1 MCLSYVESCFV
12 YKLFD
17 LFQRC
22 SSSAEMEN
30 VVDIINR
37 LQDVFAASD
46 SSGIDLPQIVVVGAQ
61 SAGKSSVLE
70 NIVGKSFLPRGTG
83 IVTRCPLV
91 LQLVHTPDKKDDF
104 ATFQH
109 NKNKVFLDYDSICK
123 EIEAQTAKIAGK
135 NKGVCSTS
143 INLKIHSPR
152 FLNLTLV
159 DLPGL
164 TKVPVGDQ
172 PENIEE
178 QIRKL
183 ILSYIDN
190 PNSIILAVSAANV
203 DLATSE
209 SLKLAKQVDPE
220 GKRTLAVLTKL
231 DLMDDGTDA
240 WEMLS
245 GKVIPVKLGIVGVVN
260 RSQKDI
266 LDEKS
271 VIESLKNESEFF
283 NKTYKSIASSQGT
296 PYLRTNVQS
305 LLINHIKNCMPK
317 LKESI
322 NDKIMAI
329 KSELD
334 YYALSKMDKQT
345 VLLDLVS
352 KFSKAFVD
360 AIKGNLKD
368 VQTKELY
375 GGARINYIFQESFTN
390 ALNDIDP
397 LTGLDEEYLLAAM
410 RNASGVSPTVFVDGV
425 AFEIIVK
432 KQILKMLD
440 PSIACVNVVFAEL
453 NKIAQHC
460 LDAEDLTLDLYP
472 NLKTE
477 LDVLV
482 REILDERLPLTKD
495 MVKHFIDV
503 QASYINSAHPD
514 FMPEQVESD
523 KETSEGEEESSEED
537 VCNDEIPPQDQ
548 FKKLFSLTVFKKAK
562 KHDSCV
568 LIQELIER
576 YFYIIHK
583 MVLDTVP
590 KFVMHFMINSVVE
603 HLHNELLKELLAG
616 DLDELLLESSNVM
629 KKRKS
634 LEEELERL
642 EEATNIINNV
652 STTLIESSSPRSVNK
667 KSSFFNKFF

>member
-1 MCLSYVESCFV
+1 
-12 YKLFD
+12 
-17 LFQRC
+17 
-22 SSSAEMEN
+22 MEN

-46 SSGIDLPQIVVVGAQ
+46 ISGIDLPQIVVVGAQ

-172 PENIEE
+172 PEDIED

-183 ILSYIDN
+183 ILTYIEN

-231 DLMDDGTDA
+231 DLMDSGTDA

-245 GKVIPVKLGIVGVVN
+245 GKVIPVKLGIIGVVN

-271 VIESLKNESEFF
+271 VMESLKNESEFF

-305 LLINHIKNCMPK
+305 ILIKHIKDCMPK
-317 LKESI
+317 LKERIS
-322 NDKIMAI
+322 NKIMAI
-329 KSELD
+329 QSELE
-334 YYALSKMDKQT
+334 YYALSKMGKQT

-352 KFSKAFVD
+352 KFSRAFVD

-368 VQTKELY
+368 VHTKELY
-375 GGARINYIFQESFTN
+375 GGARVNHVFQESFAN
-390 ALNDIDP
+390 ALNKIDP
-397 LTGLDEEYLLAAM
+397 LIGIDKEYLLAAM

-432 KQILKMLD
+432 KQILKLLD
-440 PSIACVNVVFAEL
+440 PSTTCVNVVYTEL
-453 NKIAQHC
+453 NEIGQHC
-460 LDAEDLTLDLYP
+460 LDAEDLALDRYP

-482 REILDERLPLTKD
+482 KEILDERLPLTKE
-495 MVKHFIDV
+495 MVKHFINV

-514 FMPEQVESD
+514 FMPEEVKSD
-523 KETSEGEEESSEED
+523 MENSEDEEELCEEL
-537 VCNDEIPPQDQ
+537 VYNDKIPLQDQ
-548 FKKLFSLTVFKKAK
+548 FKKLFSLSVFKKEK

-568 LIQELIER
+568 LIQELIKR

-590 KFVMHFMINSVVE
+590 KFVMHFMINSVVDN
-603 HLHNELLKELLAG
+603 LHNELLKELLAG
-616 DLDELLLESSNVM
+616 DLDELLLESPKVM
-629 KKRKS
+629 EKRKS

-642 EEATNIINNV
+642 EEAINIINDV
-652 STTLIESSSPRSVNK
+652 STTLVKSSSPRSTNK
-667 KSSFFNKFF
+667 RSSFFNKFF

>member
-1 MCLSYVESCFV
+1 
-12 YKLFD
+12 
-17 LFQRC
+17 
-22 SSSAEMEN
+22 MEN

-46 SSGIDLPQIVVVGAQ
+46 ISGIDLPQIVVVGAQ

-172 PENIEE
+172 PEDIED

-183 ILSYIDN
+183 ILNYIEN

-231 DLMDDGTDA
+231 DLMDSGTDA

-271 VIESLKNESEFF
+271 VMESLKNESEFF

-305 LLINHIKNCMPK
+305 ILIKHIKDCMPK
-317 LKESI
+317 LKERIS
-322 NDKIMAI
+322 NKIMAI
-329 KSELD
+329 QSELE
-334 YYALSKMDKQT
+334 YYGLSKMDKQT

-352 KFSKAFVD
+352 KFSRAFVD

-368 VQTKELY
+368 VHTKELY
-375 GGARINYIFQESFTN
+375 GGARVNHVFQESFAN
-390 ALNDIDP
+390 ALNKIDP
-397 LTGLDEEYLLAAM
+397 LIGIDKEYLLAAM

-432 KQILKMLD
+432 KQILKLLD
-440 PSIACVNVVFAEL
+440 PSTTCVNVVYTEL
-453 NKIAQHC
+453 NEIGQHC
-460 LDAEDLTLDLYP
+460 LDAEDLALDRYP

-482 REILDERLPLTKD
+482 KEILDERLPLTKE

-514 FMPEQVESD
+514 FMPEEVKSD
-523 KETSEGEEESSEED
+523 MENSEDEEELCEEL
-537 VCNDEIPPQDQ
+537 VYNDKIPPQDQ
-548 FKKLFSLTVFKKAK
+548 FKEVFSLSVFKKEK

-568 LIQELIER
+568 LIQELIKR

-590 KFVMHFMINSVVE
+590 KFVMHFMINSVVDN
-603 HLHNELLKELLAG
+603 LHNELLKELLAG
-616 DLDELLLESSNVM
+616 DLDELLLESPKVM
-629 KKRKS
+629 EKRKS

-642 EEATNIINNV
+642 EEAINIINDV
-652 STTLIESSSPRSVNK
+652 STTLVKSSSPRSTNK
-667 KSSFFNKFF
+667 RSSFFNKFF

>member
-1 MCLSYVESCFV
+1 MFCF
-12 YKLFD
+12 
-17 LFQRC
+17 RGPNT
-22 SSSAEMEN
+22 SNAEMDN
-30 VVDIINR
+30 LVDIINR

-91 LQLVHTPDKKDDF
+91 LQLVHTPGKKDDF

-109 NKNKVFLDYDSICK
+109 NTNRVFVDYDSICK

-135 NKGVCSTS
+135 NKGVSPTS

-172 PENIEE
+172 PEDIED

-183 ILSYIDN
+183 ILTYIRN

-231 DLMDDGTDA
+231 DLMDEGTDA

-271 VIESLKNESEFF
+271 VMESLKNESVFF
-283 NKTYKSIASSQGT
+283 EKNYKSIASSQGT

-305 LLINHIKNCMPK
+305 LLISHIRDCMPN
-317 LKESI
+317 LKERI
-322 NDKIMAI
+322 NNKMMAI
-329 KSELD
+329 KSELGC
-334 YYALSKMDKQT
+334 YAPLKMDKQS
-345 VLLDLVS
+345 VLLDILS
-352 KFSKAFVD
+352 KFSKAFVEV
-360 AIKGNLKD
+360 IKGNLTDIHTKD
-368 VQTKELY
+368 LY
-375 GGARINYIFQESFTN
+375 GGARISHVFQESFAD
-390 ALNDIDP
+390 ALNKIDP
-397 LTGLDEEYLLAAM
+397 LKGLDKEFLLAAM

-432 KQILKMLD
+432 KQILKFLD
-440 PSIACVNVVFAEL
+440 PCMTCVNVVYTEL
-453 NKIAQHC
+453 NKIGRHC
-460 LDAEDLTLDLYP
+460 LDDEDLALDRYP

-482 REILDERLPLTKD
+482 KEILDDRLPRTND

-514 FMPEQVESD
+514 FMPEQVES
-523 KETSEGEEESSEED
+523 KNENSESEEEED
-537 VCNDEIPPQDQ
+537 VVREVHVADKEMAPKDQ
-548 FKKLFSLTVFKKAK
+548 LCDKLYSLSVFKKVK
-562 KHDSCV
+562 KHDSYV
-568 LIQELIER
+568 LIQELIKR

-590 KFVMHFMINSVVE
+590 KFIMHFMINSVVE
-603 HLHNELLKELLAG
+603 QLHNELLNEMFPIERD

-629 KKRKS
+629 EKRQL
-634 LEEELERL
+634 LEAELERL
-642 EEATNIINNV
+642 EKATNIINNV
-652 STTLIESSSPRSVNK
+652 STTLKGSPSTSINK

>member
-1 MCLSYVESCFV
+1 MDNL
-12 YKLFD
+12 
-17 LFQRC
+17 
-22 SSSAEMEN
+22 
-30 VVDIINR
+30 VDIINR

-109 NKNKVFLDYDSICK
+109 NKNKVFLDYKSICK
-123 EIEAQTAKIAGK
+123 EIEAETARIAGK

-143 INLKIHSPR
+143 INLKIHSPT

-172 PENIEE
+172 PDDIEE

-183 ILSYIDN
+183 ILTYIEN

-240 WEMLS
+240 WEMLC

-266 LDEKS
+266 MDEKS
-271 VIESLKNESEFF
+271 VMESLKHESEFF

-296 PYLRTNVQS
+296 PYLRTNVQAI
-305 LLINHIKNCMPK
+305 LINHIKDCMPK
-317 LKESI
+317 LKERI
-322 NDKIMAI
+322 NSKIMAI

-334 YYALSKMDKQT
+334 YYALSKMGEQT
-345 VLLDLVS
+345 VLLDLIS
-352 KFSKAFVD
+352 KFSKAFVE

-368 VQTKELY
+368 LHTNELY
-375 GGARINYIFQESFTN
+375 GGARVNYVFQESFTD
-390 ALNDIDP
+390 ALNKIDP
-397 LTGLDEEYLLAAM
+397 LIGLDKEYLLAAM

-432 KQILKMLD
+432 KQILKLLD
-440 PSIACVNVVFAEL
+440 PSIACVNEVYKEL
-453 NKIAQHC
+453 NKIGQHC
-460 LDAEDLTLDLYP
+460 LDDEDIALDRYP

-477 LDVLV
+477 LDILV
-482 REILDERLPLTKD
+482 REILDERLPLTKE

-514 FMPEQVESD
+514 FMPEQVKSD
-523 KETSEGEEESSEED
+523 DEEVSEDDEEVYEDDVEVYEDDEE
-537 VCNDEIPPQDQ
+537 VDEKYAKNEKMPLKDQ
-548 FKKLFSLTVFKKAK
+548 LCKKLYSLSVFKKEK
-562 KHDSCV
+562 KHDSYV
-568 LIQELIER
+568 LIQELIKR
-576 YFYIIHK
+576 YFFIIHK

-616 DLDELLLESSNVM
+616 DLNELLLESPKVM
-629 KKRKS
+629 QKRKS
-634 LEEELERL
+634 LEAELERL

-652 STTLIESSSPRSVNK
+652 STTLIENSSTRSTNK
-667 KSSFFNKFF
+667 KSYFFDKFF